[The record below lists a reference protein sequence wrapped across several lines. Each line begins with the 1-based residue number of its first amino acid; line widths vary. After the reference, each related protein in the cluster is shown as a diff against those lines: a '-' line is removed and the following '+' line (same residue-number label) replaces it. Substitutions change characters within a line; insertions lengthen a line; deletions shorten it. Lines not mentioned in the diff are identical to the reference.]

1 MLMEGSPPPVDALV
15 TLANW
20 QDPPFNRWS
29 FSHLRELVPTQ
40 RISRG
45 NGPVTP
51 LPSDLQSLEG
61 AQFVRTDGSPGT
73 VSAVLA
79 DTFTDAVVV
88 VHNGSIA
95 LEQYFEQTRPD
106 TPHLLMSV
114 SKSLVGCVVACLVDR
129 GALDE
134 RELVTAYVPEL
145 DKSGYAGATI
155 RDLLDMRSGVKFS
168 EDYTDLDAEVR
179 IIEQAWG
186 WRPPSHGRETGSM
199 YEYLTTLTSDR
210 GHGGA
215 FSYRSCETDVLGWVC
230 ERATGERMAAL
241 LSELVWA
248 PIGAETDAEVSCD
261 AVGAAIHD
269 GGVCATA
276 RDIARFGMLLLADGE
291 VAGRQV
297 VPAEWLRSSWNPD
310 ADITEAFAQSASA
323 PYMAGGWYRN
333 QFWFV
338 PRPHGPVLLCLGIYG
353 QMVYVNPVTRTVA
366 AKLSSWPVAQSA
378 AMLHDTLRAFDTI
391 GSALTGLTLP
401 VAQGEPSHRAGPPGV
416 AAGLSRSRSSGSQGD

>member
-1 MLMEGSPPPVDALV
+1 MEGSPPPADALV

-45 NGPVTP
+45 TGPVTP
-51 LPSDLQSLEG
+51 LPSQPRSLDG
-61 AQFVRTDGSPGT
+61 DQFVRTDGSPGT
-73 VSAVLA
+73 VSAVVA

-88 VHNGSIA
+88 VHEGSIA
-95 LEQYFEQTRPD
+95 LEQYFGETRPD

-129 GALDE
+129 GALDPE
-134 RELVTAYVPEL
+134 ALVAAYVPEL
-145 DKSGYAGATI
+145 DNSGYAGATI

-186 WRPPSHGRETGSM
+186 WRPAAHGLETGSM
-199 YEYLTTLTSDR
+199 YEYLTTLMADR
-210 GHGGA
+210 AHGGA

-248 PIGAETDAEVSCD
+248 PMGAESDAEVSCD

-276 RDIARFGMLLLADGE
+276 RDMARFGMLLLADGE
-291 VAGRQV
+291 VGGRQV

-310 ADITEAFAQSASA
+310 PDITEAFAQSASA
-323 PYMAGGWYRN
+323 PFMAGGWYRN

-353 QMVYVNPVTRTVA
+353 QMVYVNPATRTVA

-391 GSALTGLTLP
+391 GATLAGLALP
-401 VAQGEPSHRAGPPGV
+401 VRSGRDLPPGGP
-416 AAGLSRSRSSGSQGD
+416 APASRPASAGSRSAAAPGD